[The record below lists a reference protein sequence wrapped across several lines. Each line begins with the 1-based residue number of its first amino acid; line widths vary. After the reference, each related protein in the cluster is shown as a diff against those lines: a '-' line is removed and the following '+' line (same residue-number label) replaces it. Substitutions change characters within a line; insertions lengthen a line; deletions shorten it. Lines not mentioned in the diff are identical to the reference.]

1 MTNKI
6 EKILIEAATNPK
18 TTFFTKYKISP
29 RGEKML
35 KEAYQIKQKY
45 GRKTTRSQAI
55 KRGFKSQIVSKKK
68 NNKSLLGS

>member
-29 RGEKML
+29 RGEQML

>member
-1 MTNKI
+1 
-6 EKILIEAATNPK
+6 
-18 TTFFTKYKISP
+18 
-29 RGEKML
+29 ML

-45 GRKTTRSQAI
+45 GKKTTRAQAI

>member
-18 TTFFTKYKISP
+18 TTFFTKYKISS
-29 RGEKML
+29 RGEQMI
-35 KEAYQIKQKY
+35 KEAYQIKKKY
-45 GRKTTRSQAI
+45 GRQTTRHQAI